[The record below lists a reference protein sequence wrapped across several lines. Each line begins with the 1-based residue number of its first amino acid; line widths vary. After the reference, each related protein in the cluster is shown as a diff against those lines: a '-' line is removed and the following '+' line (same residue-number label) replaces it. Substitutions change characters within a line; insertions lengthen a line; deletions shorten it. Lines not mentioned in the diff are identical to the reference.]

1 MLPVGIDFI
10 CSKVLISKSDSLNTM
25 PPTCTLQ
32 PPCLYNRLV
41 YTTASLTGQPHLV
54 NMTILFFFP
63 KHKKHWVILLFWELC
78 LYNQLIIMTGI
89 EQPKDVAL
97 MQGNPTTVSS

>member
-1 MLPVGIDFI
+1 MYLTTTLFI
-10 CSKVLISKSDSLNTM
+10 QT
-25 PPTCTLQ
+25 PH
-32 PPCLYNRLV
+32 LYNCLV
-41 YTTASLTGQPHLV
+41 YTTASLTGQPHVV
-54 NMTILFFFP
+54 NMTIFFFP

-97 MQGNPTTVSS
+97 MQGDPTTVSS